1 MNEQISKYKF
11 EIGEIHKLQPKR
23 KGAKSR
29 LVMIVEVD
37 NSDYTALVF
46 LINNMKK
53 AAIPRDVTISKEVI
67 NGEFDVVIM
76 TEYFARIDLENLNP
90 NSKIGRLSAH
100 DVERI
105 RTISFNSPFGALPKA
120 VESEGITVGNY
131 PVQKFDSV
139 WNFRGEEFDNFSL
152 ITFVR
157 NKLSSDYVSRILNLY
172 EDLTPI
178 LDECSLDA
186 LFLRGRESVGAG
198 S

>member
-53 AAIPRDVTISKEVI
+53 AAIPRDVTISKEII
-67 NGEFDVVIM
+67 NSDFDVVIM

-105 RTISFNSPFGALPKA
+105 RTISFNSPFGALPEA
-120 VESEGITVGNY
+120 VESEGITVGSY

>member
-1 MNEQISKYKF
+1 MNELISKFKY
-11 EIGEIHKLQPKR
+11 EIGEIYKLQPKR

-37 NSDYTALVF
+37 DSDYTALVF
-46 LINNMKK
+46 LINNMAK
-53 AAIPRDVTISKEVI
+53 AAIPRDVTISKEII
-67 NGEFDVVIM
+67 NSDFDVVVM

-90 NSKIGRLSAH
+90 NSMIGRLSAR

-105 RTISFNSPFGALPKA
+105 RTVSFNSPFGALPEA
-120 VESEGITVGNY
+120 VESDGIAVGSY
-131 PVQKFDSV
+131 PLQKFDSV

-186 LFLRGRESVGAG
+186 LFLRGRESVGVA

>member
-11 EIGEIHKLQPKR
+11 EIGEIYKLQPKR

-53 AAIPRDVTISKEVI
+53 AAIPRDVTISKEII
-67 NGEFDVVIM
+67 NCDFDVVIM

-105 RTISFNSPFGALPKA
+105 RTISFNSPFGALPEA

-139 WNFRGEEFDNFSL
+139 WNFRDEEFENFSL